1 MARPHDDSRDDAND
15 PLLGRVIDGRFTV
28 QSVLGRGGMGVVYRA
43 HQASLERSVALK
55 VMAAAPQDDESGSRE
70 AEWQRRFF
78 LEAATVARLKH
89 PNTIT
94 VFDYGSAV
102 VEHQRLFF
110 IAMELLEGTPLAKLV
125 SQGRFLSPLRAVNIA
140 LQICRSLRE
149 AHKAGIVHR
158 DLKPGNVMILR
169 PDVGDEDDEGD
180 DGDGDFVKV
189 LDFGLAKTRQFD
201 GAKPVG
207 GLTKSGAF
215 MGSPRYSAP
224 EQVEGRPID
233 ARADIY
239 SLGCVLYRM
248 LSGRTPFDGKQPVEI
263 MLKHLHEPVPPL
275 AVDGVPQTL
284 DRLVMDCLEKEPGR
298 RPASMDAVIQRL
310 KLARAELG
318 GSASGIVVLSDE
330 GRSSLPPQ
338 RPVSSW
344 VDGMPHGEP
353 SFEGDELPQA
363 ASGSSGAVAASR
375 EPSRPQVAARE
386 GSRPNALSREGSRPN
401 ALSREG
407 SRPNPPSREGS
418 QPQAASREPSR
429 PNVASK
435 EGSQPQPASRE
446 PSAPQPV
453 SQEQSAPSTVAPGG
467 LRFDD
472 STRSTGV
479 MSHLS
484 VIARP
489 PRRPWKAI
497 AAGIVLGLGLCAVGI
512 TWRLGGLDPLIVRL
526 WAVETTASTSHQP
539 PPPSGPFAEQ
549 ARVRLKSTPP
559 GADVLE
565 MQGGLPRLL
574 GVTPMTLEWNVAENP
589 QRRELVL
596 RKPGH
601 RAARATL
608 DPPAPRASPTEPV
621 WLDVDAVLRAE

>member
-1 MARPHDDSRDDAND
+1 MARHHDDPRDDAND
-15 PLLGRVIDGRFTV
+15 PLLGRVIDGRFTI

-55 VMAAAPQDDESGSRE
+55 VMTAAPEDDEHGSRE
-70 AEWQRRFF
+70 VEWQRRFF

-102 VEHQRLFF
+102 VERQRLFF

-125 SQGRFLSPLRAVNIA
+125 SQGRTLSPLRAVSIA
-140 LQICRSLRE
+140 LQVCRSLRE
-149 AHKAGIVHR
+149 AHKAGVVHR

-169 PDVGDEDDEGD
+169 PDQGDDDDEGE
-180 DGDGDFVKV
+180 GDFVKV

-201 GAKPVG
+201 GAKPMG

-248 LSGRTPFDGKQPVEI
+248 LSGKTPFDGKQPVEI

-275 AVDGVPQTL
+275 DVDGVPQTL
-284 DRLVMDCLEKEPGR
+284 HRLVMDCLEKDPAR
-298 RPASMDAVIQRL
+298 RPPSMDAVIQRL

-330 GRSSLPPQ
+330 GKSSLPPQ

-344 VDGMPHGEP
+344 VDGAPHGEP
-353 SFEGDELPQA
+353 SFEGDELPRA
-363 ASGSSGAVAASR
+363 PSGTSRAREPSRPNVTSREASRPNVASREASRPNVASREGSQPQVASR
-375 EPSRPQVAARE
+375 EPSRPQAA
-386 GSRPNALSREGSRPN
+386 
-401 ALSREG
+401 
-407 SRPNPPSREGS
+407 SREGS
-418 QPQAASREPSR
+418 QPQPAA
-429 PNVASK
+429 
-435 EGSQPQPASRE
+435 RE

-453 SQEQSAPSTVAPGG
+453 AQEQSTPSTVAPGA

-526 WAVETTASTSHQP
+526 WAAETTAGTSHQP
-539 PPPSGPFAEQ
+539 PPPTGPFAGQ

-574 GVTPMTLEWNVAENP
+574 GVTPMTLEWKLAESP

-596 RKPGH
+596 RKPGY

-608 DPPAPRASPTEPV
+608 DPPAPRGAPSEPV
-621 WLDVDAVLRAE
+621 WLDVDAALRPE